1 MIGIIRPGK
10 VDLYVRSMGKALKVT
25 AIALNTEIA
34 NAYMQAHHG
43 QAMVAQVGDLILLAD
58 QYDPGIRIPKEPTP

>member
-1 MIGIIRPGK
+1 MIGVLKPGK

-34 NAYMQAHHG
+34 NAYMETHRDQAV
-43 QAMVAQVGDLILLAD
+43 VAEIGELVLIAD
-58 QYDPGIRIPKEPTP
+58 QYDPGIRIPREEV